1 MTEAVQEREGLQLS
15 RAPAVPSSP
24 GERLARLPAGWRVA
38 DTLVALGVL
47 AAVLVGGNLD
57 TMPRGLEEF
66 LAIRL
71 SLKNVVLLAAF
82 GLAWPSVLSLCGLYA
97 PERLREG
104 KGEWPRLAL
113 ASAFGCVLAMAFP
126 LTSRSGA
133 VRPEDA
139 LFFALAVAPA
149 TAVLRAAVR
158 AGHRASRGTRRRQIV
173 LVGSGPLAARVYEEL
188 QSDPL
193 HENEV
198 IGFVDSEP
206 NLALGAAGPARL
218 GGVADLERILMQ
230 RVVDAVFIGLP
241 IKSRYEEIQ
250 QALTACGRVGVPAKY
265 PADLFRSALG
275 VPLVDGRVAAP
286 ALSLLVAPDDYR
298 LVIKRGMDIAGAA
311 LLLVLLAP
319 VMLAVALMVK
329 LTSPGPALFAH
340 ERYGFMKRRFRMLKF
355 RTMVEDAEGQQAGL
369 EQRNEAAGPVFK
381 IRDDPRIT
389 PIGRFLRRSSLDE
402 LPQLWHVL
410 TGEMSLVGPRP
421 LPIRDVGRFPEPW
434 LMRRFSVKSGLTC
447 LWQINGR
454 SEVGFDHWIALDLE
468 YIDRWSLWLDL
479 EILLRTF
486 PAVCRGTG
494 AR

>member
-1 MTEAVQEREGLQLS
+1 VSEAVQERDGFL
-15 RAPAVPSSP
+15 AGGVPASLSSP
-24 GERLARLPAGWRVA
+24 GERLVPPPAGWRVA
-38 DTLVALGVL
+38 DALLGAGVL
-47 AAVLVGGNLD
+47 TAVVVAHNLD
-57 TMPRGLEEF
+57 RMPLGLEEF

-158 AGHRASRGTRRRQIV
+158 AGHRASRGTCRRQIV

-193 HENEV
+193 HENAV

-206 NLALGAAGPARL
+206 SPATPGAGLVHL

-230 RVVDAVFIGLP
+230 RVVDDVFISLP
-241 IKSRYEEIQ
+241 IKSKYDEIQ
-250 QALTACGRVGVPAKY
+250 QTLAACGRVGVPAKY

-275 VPLVDGRVAAP
+275 MPLVTGRLCAP
-286 ALSLLVAPDDYR
+286 VLSLLLAPDDPR
-298 LVIKRGMDIAGAA
+298 VIVKRGMDIAGAA
-311 LLLVLLAP
+311 LSLVLLAP

-329 LTSPGPALFAH
+329 QTSPGPVFFAH
-340 ERYGFMKRRFRMLKF
+340 ERYGLMKRKFRMLKF
-355 RTMVEDAEGQQAGL
+355 RTMVVDAEQQQAGL
-369 EQRNEAAGPVFK
+369 EGRNEVAGPVFK

-421 LPIRDVGRFPEPW
+421 LPLRDVERFPEPW
-434 LMRRFSVKSGLTC
+434 LMRRFSVKPGLTC

-454 SEVGFDHWIALDLE
+454 NEVGFDRWIALDLE
-468 YIDRWSLWLDL
+468 YIDRWSLWLDAA
-479 EILLRTF
+479 ILLRTV
-486 PAVCRGTG
+486 PAVLRGRG
-494 AR
+494 AA